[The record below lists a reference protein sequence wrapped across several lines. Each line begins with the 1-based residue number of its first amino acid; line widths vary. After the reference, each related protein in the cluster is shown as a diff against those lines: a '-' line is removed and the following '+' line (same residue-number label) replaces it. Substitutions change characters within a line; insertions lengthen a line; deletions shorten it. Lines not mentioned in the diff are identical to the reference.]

1 MRGTIIAVAFLAA
14 CIGFALLSSENPATA
29 GYGCHG
35 PTLASPPVAAPVA
48 VGCSASY
55 AGYKTILRSGKAR
68 RMERRANRRYRKS
81 IRRSQ
86 RHGCASYAATC
97 SAPAAPVGC
106 NGG

>member
-14 CIGFALLSSENPATA
+14 CIGFALLSR
-29 GYGCHG
+29 
-35 PTLASPPVAAPVA
+35 A